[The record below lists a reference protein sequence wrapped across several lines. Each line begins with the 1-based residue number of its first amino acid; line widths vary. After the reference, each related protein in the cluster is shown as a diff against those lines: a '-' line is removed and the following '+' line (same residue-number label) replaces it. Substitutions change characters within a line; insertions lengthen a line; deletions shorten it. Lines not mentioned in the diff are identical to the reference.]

1 MVRHSVLA
9 AAAAC
14 LMCSAAAGAAYPERP
29 IRVLVPFPA
38 GGNVDITARTVAPG
52 MSAQLGQSVIVDNR
66 GGAHGTIAAEIVQ
79 KAARDGYTLMLTSSG
94 MLAIAPAL
102 GQKLTYDVV
111 KDFTPIGAVNNVP
124 LLMVVHPSSPG
135 TSVREFIASA
145 KSRPGRIAMATNG
158 SGSTPALAGAL
169 FQSLTGTKLI
179 AVPYKGSGPAEI
191 DLAGGQVEVYFDQ
204 LSAAMGF
211 VNSGKTRAL
220 AVLAKARVAQLPDV
234 PTIAEAGVPGC
245 EASTFTGL
253 LAPVGTPREIIQ
265 RLNAAVNRAL
275 RTAAVKE
282 NFARLAA
289 QTLEGTP
296 EDLARLMRDETTKWI
311 RVVREAGIKGEQ

>member
-1 MVRHSVLA
+1 VTRYFVVA
-9 AAAAC
+9 AAAA
-14 LMCSAAAGAAYPERP
+14 LTLFIPTAGAAYPERP

-38 GGNVDITARTVAPG
+38 GGNVDISARTVAPG

-79 KAARDGYTLMLTSSG
+79 KAAHDGYTLMLTSSG

-111 KDFTPIGAVNNVP
+111 KDFIPVGAINNVP

-135 TSVREFIASA
+135 KSLREFIASA

-158 SGSTPALAGAL
+158 PGSTPDLAGAL
-169 FQSLTGTKLI
+169 FQNLTGTKLI

-191 DLAGGQVEVYFDQ
+191 DLAGGQIEVYFDQ
-204 LSAAMGF
+204 LSAAIGF

-220 AVLAKARVAQLPDV
+220 AVLAKARVPQLPDV

-253 LAPVGTPREIIQ
+253 LAPAGTPREIIK
-265 RLNAAVNRAL
+265 RLNAAVNSAL
-275 RTAAVKE
+275 RTTAVKD

-296 EDLARLMRDETTKWI
+296 EDLARLMRDETAKWT
-311 RVVREAGIKGEQ
+311 RVVRDAGIKTD

>member
-1 MVRHSVLA
+1 LVRHSLLA
-9 AAAAC
+9 ATW
-14 LMCSAAAGAAYPERP
+14 LMFSATAGAAYPERP
-29 IRVLVPFPA
+29 IRILVPFPA

-52 MSAQLGQSVIVDNR
+52 MSTQLGQSVIIDNR

-111 KDFTPIGAVNNVP
+111 KDFTPIGAINNVP

-135 TSVREFIASA
+135 ASVREFIASA

-158 SGSTPALAGAL
+158 AGSTPDLAGAL
-169 FQSLTGTKLI
+169 FQTLTGTKLN
-179 AVPYKGSGPAEI
+179 AVPYKGSGPAQI

-204 LSAAMGF
+204 LSAAIGF
-211 VNSGKTRAL
+211 VTSGKTRAL

-253 LAPVGTPREIIQ
+253 LAPAGTPREIIQ
-265 RLNAAVNRAL
+265 RLNAAVNGAL
-275 RTAAVKE
+275 RTTAVKE
-282 NFARLAA
+282 TFARLAA

-296 EDLARLMRDETTKWI
+296 EDLARLMRDETAKWAE
-311 RVVREAGIKGEQ
+311 VVRAAGIKAE

>member
-1 MVRHSVLA
+1 MVRHSLLA
-9 AAAAC
+9 ATW
-14 LMCSAAAGAAYPERP
+14 LMFSATAGAAYPERP
-29 IRVLVPFPA
+29 IRILVPFPA

-52 MSAQLGQSVIVDNR
+52 MSTQLGQSVIIDNR

-111 KDFTPIGAVNNVP
+111 KDFTPIGAINNVP

-135 TSVREFIASA
+135 ASVREFIASA

-158 SGSTPALAGAL
+158 AGSTPDLAGAL
-169 FQSLTGTKLI
+169 FQTLTGTKLN
-179 AVPYKGSGPAEI
+179 AVPYKGSGPAQI

-204 LSAAMGF
+204 LSAAIGF
-211 VNSGKTRAL
+211 VTSGKTRAL

-253 LAPVGTPREIIQ
+253 LAPAGTPREIIQ
-265 RLNAAVNRAL
+265 RLNAAVNGAL
-275 RTAAVKE
+275 RTTAVKE
-282 NFARLAA
+282 TFARLAA

-296 EDLARLMRDETTKWI
+296 EDLARLMRDETAKWAE
-311 RVVREAGIKGEQ
+311 VVRAAGIKAE

>member
-1 MVRHSVLA
+1 
-9 AAAAC
+9 
-14 LMCSAAAGAAYPERP
+14 
-29 IRVLVPFPA
+29 
-38 GGNVDITARTVAPG
+38 
-52 MSAQLGQSVIVDNR
+52 
-66 GGAHGTIAAEIVQ
+66 
-79 KAARDGYTLMLTSSG
+79 
-94 MLAIAPAL
+94 
-102 GQKLTYDVV
+102 
-111 KDFTPIGAVNNVP
+111 
-124 LLMVVHPSSPG
+124 
-135 TSVREFIASA
+135 
-145 KSRPGRIAMATNG
+145 MATNG
-158 SGSTPALAGAL
+158 SGSTPDLAGAL